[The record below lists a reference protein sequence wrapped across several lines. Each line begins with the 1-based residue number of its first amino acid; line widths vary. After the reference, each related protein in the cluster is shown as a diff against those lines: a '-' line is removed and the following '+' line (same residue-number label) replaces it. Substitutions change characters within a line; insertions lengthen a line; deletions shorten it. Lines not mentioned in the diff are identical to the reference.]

1 MGPDR
6 LVGRRFF
13 YGWAVLAAA
22 FSLMFVSFVVVYS
35 FGTYFEPLSREFGAD
50 RSAISFVFS
59 LAVFLYCGLGALT
72 GPLADRF
79 GPRLLSGLAALAL
92 LIGLGLAS
100 RVTELWQLYLT
111 YSLFVGL
118 AVAATVVPAMGTV
131 QRWFVRRRALASGIA
146 ISSQGAGT
154 FLGPAASHW
163 LIAIFDWRTAY
174 LITGLAAAVLT
185 ALAGWFLLRSPAQ
198 IGLAP
203 DGDPVGP
210 TPLPLRGRLSPTDR
224 TVREAVRSSEF
235 AGLYFAMVL
244 TCLPFFI
251 GFAFGITFGGFSGL
265 CPVLMA
271 DYFGTSYV
279 SGTIGVFYTGAAFG
293 SLAGPSLAGVLYD
306 RTGSYQPA
314 ILVGALAATLAAAVV
329 LRIRDAAPA
338 KAAFA
343 AARQAE
349 EARRLDPPGE
359 LPAGGS
365 IGATTVGHEQ

>member
-118 AVAATVVPAMGTV
+118 AVAATIVPAMGTV
-131 QRWFVRRRALASGIA
+131 QRWFVRR
-146 ISSQGAGT
+146 
-154 FLGPAASHW
+154 
-163 LIAIFDWRTAY
+163 
-174 LITGLAAAVLT
+174 
-185 ALAGWFLLRSPAQ
+185 
-198 IGLAP
+198 
-203 DGDPVGP
+203 
-210 TPLPLRGRLSPTDR
+210 
-224 TVREAVRSSEF
+224 
-235 AGLYFAMVL
+235 
-244 TCLPFFI
+244 
-251 GFAFGITFGGFSGL
+251 
-265 CPVLMA
+265 
-271 DYFGTSYV
+271 
-279 SGTIGVFYTGAAFG
+279 
-293 SLAGPSLAGVLYD
+293 
-306 RTGSYQPA
+306 
-314 ILVGALAATLAAAVV
+314 
-329 LRIRDAAPA
+329 
-338 KAAFA
+338 
-343 AARQAE
+343 
-349 EARRLDPPGE
+349 
-359 LPAGGS
+359 
-365 IGATTVGHEQ
+365 